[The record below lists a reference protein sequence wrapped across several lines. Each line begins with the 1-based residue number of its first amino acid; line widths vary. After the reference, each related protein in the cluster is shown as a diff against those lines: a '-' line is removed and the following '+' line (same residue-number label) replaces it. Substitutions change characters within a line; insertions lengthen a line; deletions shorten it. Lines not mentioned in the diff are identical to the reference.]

1 MPFDFNKVKQNLSA
15 DKLKST
21 FAKKTTPQ
29 PVVAPVERQQA
40 ESADTFLA
48 RTKQGL
54 KDVKA
59 VFQEGKFTLFTKQ
72 FVALLIVFLLVHWAY
87 GKLAKKRG
95 VINDQISAIEI
106 QQTNKEDY
114 LINKDRLMH
123 LEPLFP
129 DIAEKDEWLL
139 KRLIEIRDTYRVNP
153 DLNGNVTMTDNPS
166 YTVASQTISLQ
177 QKFNDFGNMVA
188 GIENGDPFLRISE
201 FSITKLMAPES
212 LGENTISFKIN
223 TVFPQDKFSPRLF
236 KDYAQQM
243 EKIQAEREAVK
254 KAPVST
260 TQPVV
265 EEAEDE
271 EEEPEPVDEDDAI

>member
-1 MPFDFNKVKQNLSA
+1 MPFDFDKMKQNLSA
-15 DKLKST
+15 DKLKSA

-29 PVVAPVERQQA
+29 PAAAPVEHQQT
-40 ESADTFLA
+40 EQADTFMA

-54 KDVKA
+54 KDIKA
-59 VFQEGKFTLFTKQ
+59 ALQEGKFALFTKQ
-72 FVALLIVFLLVHWAY
+72 FVALLVVFLLVRWAY
-87 GKLAKKRG
+87 GKLAKKRDA
-95 VINDQISAIEI
+95 INDQISAIEI

-129 DIAEKDEWLL
+129 DVSEKDEWLL

-177 QKFNDFGNMVA
+177 QKFSDFGNMVA

-201 FSITKLMAPES
+201 FSITKLTAPES

-223 TVFPQDKFSPRLF
+223 TVFPQDKFGPRLF

-243 EKIQAEREAVK
+243 EKIQAEREAAK
-254 KAPVST
+254 KAPVPT

-265 EEAEDE
+265 EEEV
-271 EEEPEPVDEDDAI
+271 EEPEPEDEADAI